1 MLWLGLALGMGGVL
15 WSDLD
20 VVLVH
25 SPIEAFRWD
34 RRQALM
40 EWICE
45 HDQPNMA
52 STGFG
57 YVLGTPEAREA
68 VSRWASMRGFKYSKQ
83 QRSFSKYNEQGALW
97 HLNEQHTPRM
107 QLYHCLPKESF
118 LSGCNWKF
126 QAWRL
131 TERHYSALHFSC
143 LDDKVA
149 RMRRLGLWIPTSPHC
164 RHPGRTDSAGTE
176 EHGE

>member
-1 MLWLGLALGMGGVL
+1 M
-15 WSDLD
+15 
-20 VVLVH
+20 LVH

-68 VSRWASMRGFKYSKQ
+68 VSRW
-83 QRSFSKYNEQGALW
+83 E
-97 HLNEQHTPRM
+97 
-107 QLYHCLPKESF
+107 
-118 LSGCNWKF
+118 
-126 QAWRL
+126 
-131 TERHYSALHFSC
+131 
-143 LDDKVA
+143 
-149 RMRRLGLWIPTSPHC
+149 IP
-164 RHPGRTDSAGTE
+164 
-176 EHGE
+176 